1 MEKLDSE
8 MNRFH
13 SNKIVQS
20 TDGLENGR
28 MNSKRRQTL
37 LRESNI
43 YDILVNFE
51 SLSQSEKITHLNFH
65 LLQIGTLTKDTLS
78 PESNSV
84 PDNANKANPSSVVVL
99 VKHVGE

>member
-1 MEKLDSE
+1 MEKLDSK

-13 SNKIVQS
+13 SNKILQS

-51 SLSQSEKITHLNFH
+51 SLSQSEKLTPMGHDFFPFH
-65 LLQIGTLTKDTLS
+65 TLLFVYSLS
-78 PESNSV
+78 I
-84 PDNANKANPSSVVVL
+84 KR
-99 VKHVGE
+99 

>member
-1 MEKLDSE
+1 MEKLDSK

-13 SNKIVQS
+13 SNKILQS

-51 SLSQSEKITHLNFH
+51 SLSQSEKLTHLWMKH
-65 LLQIGTLTKDTLS
+65 LVQFQIWKKSLTLI
-78 PESNSV
+78 
-84 PDNANKANPSSVVVL
+84 
-99 VKHVGE
+99 